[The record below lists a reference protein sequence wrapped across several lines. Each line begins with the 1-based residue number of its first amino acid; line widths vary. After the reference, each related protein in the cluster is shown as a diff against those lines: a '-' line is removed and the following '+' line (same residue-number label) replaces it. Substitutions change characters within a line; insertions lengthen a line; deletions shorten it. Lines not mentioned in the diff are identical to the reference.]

1 MKSFSVLAVVAL
13 LGAAGSPA
21 SVTVA
26 PSSIGFKQALE
37 ACPAG
42 TLGAI
47 TLTLGH
53 VRVAEAAGVQSD
65 IDDANPSAQTISL
78 SGSAGSASVKVD
90 AAKNAVSAKH
100 VTLESGKRVACIAP
114 D

>member
-13 LGAAGSPA
+13 LGAAGSPTN
-21 SVTVA
+21 VTVA
-26 PSSIGFKQALE
+26 PSSIGFKQALA

-47 TLTLGH
+47 SLTLGH

-65 IDDANPSAQTISL
+65 IDDANAGAQTIAL

-90 AAKNAVSAKH
+90 AVKNAVSAKH
-100 VTLESGKRVACIAP
+100 VTLESDKRVACIAP